1 MKSAAAWSVKGV
13 GIDARETAYEAARRA
28 GLSVG
33 EWLNSVIIDS
43 AGDADHGR
51 YPDEADGAG
60 FSAIHQHLDALA
72 ARLGKMG
79 AAPPARPRHSDVG
92 SDLAGLE
99 ARLSG
104 ISKDLARC
112 GEETPQRVADAIK
125 KLNERLDHL
134 IVSGRTAA
142 GEFERRV
149 AAVDNALDELNG
161 ETRRAAFSPSR
172 RTGTTGAA
180 VNEIKSRQRTIDADR
195 PAADIDDEVRRP
207 FDIPGPLTSELDRN
221 LRALSRQLET
231 MARPCGF
238 DNSIAALR
246 NDLARIGDALAKAMP
261 RCALD
266 ALESEIESLAHRA
279 GRDRHRGAD
288 AAALAGIEQRLGEIQ
303 EALAEL
309 TPAESIGGF
318 EAAVQT
324 LSRKIDV
331 LAANGPD
338 APALHHLE
346 TAVGELRRITERVA
360 SGEALATL
368 AGEVRALAERM
379 DLFAA
384 PGGRNALAS
393 LERRIESLNEL
404 VKARAAEPAVPSR
417 LENLI
422 GALSAQLQRL
432 DVGDGNRAAL
442 GNIEGQIARL
452 AEKVDVSAARL
463 GQVQIIERGLADLF
477 LQIED
482 IRANVVEAA
491 GFKRDLAD
499 LRLTQAEADRRTQA
513 MLAAVQD
520 TIDRLA
526 HRLDRI
532 ESDSRAEP
540 QPHPPQPPLQ
550 AAMMP
555 ALARV
560 PTVAPAE
567 AISPAA
573 PLRAGGAL
581 QAEAPPQAGAPTA
594 SHPLAPVRPA
604 IDPSLPADHP
614 LEPGSR
620 RAATAAERIAAS
632 ETGLA
637 PRKSNGA
644 SETSEKADFIAA
656 AWRAAQ
662 AAAAEAVQAGGKQ
675 ADDKSTALE
684 AGEGERSATFKRQLF
699 LSVAAATLVI
709 GATHVTLS
717 MLGSSGSAPIEAPA
731 QTPNSASGRE
741 ATKAD
746 TPASSAAPT
755 AEPQAPVPGPQLFAP
770 TSVANSSLVVP
781 PGASSV
787 APRPGSTNSHAS
799 EVTGSIAK
807 PEDSAGAPA
816 ASPTAAPAPASA
828 DSLPAAIGGPGLRS
842 AAAAGNAAA
851 EYEIAIRYAEGRGVA
866 QSFGDAARWFER
878 AASKGLVPAQ
888 YRLGSLYEK
897 GHGVKK
903 DLEAARRLYVSA
915 AEKGNAR
922 AMHNLAV
929 LYAEGIDGKPEYKT
943 AFQWFRKAA
952 SHGIADSQ
960 YNLGILLAR
969 GIGAEQNL
977 AESYK
982 WFALAAQ
989 QGDHDA
995 GRKRD
1000 DVAARLDSQSLVA
1013 AKLAAQTFTVESQP
1027 EEATTVKDPGGG
1039 WDQPAA
1045 AATPAPAPAK
1055 QKAAPRGI

>member
-1 MKSAAAWSVKGV
+1 MKSAAAWNVKGV

-33 EWLNSVIIDS
+33 EWLNSVIVDS

-79 AAPPARPRHSDVG
+79 AAPPARPRRSDVG

-99 ARLSG
+99 AWLSG

-149 AAVDNALDELNG
+149 AAVDDALDELNG

-172 RTGTTGAA
+172 RTDTTEAA
-180 VNEIKSRQRTIDADR
+180 VNEIKSRQRMLDADR
-195 PAADIDDEVRRP
+195 PAADVDGEVHRP
-207 FDIPGPLTSELDRN
+207 FDMPGPRTSELDRN
-221 LRALSRQLET
+221 LRALSRQLDT
-231 MARPCGF
+231 MGRPCGF
-238 DNSIAALR
+238 DDSIAALR
-246 NDLARIGDALAKAMP
+246 NDLGRIGDALAKAVP

-338 APALHHLE
+338 AAALHHLE
-346 TAVGELRRITERVA
+346 TAIGELRRITDRVA

-368 AGEVRALAERM
+368 AGEVRTLAERM
-379 DLFAA
+379 DRFAT
-384 PGGRNALAS
+384 PEGRSALAS
-393 LERRIESLNEL
+393 LERRIEALNEL

-432 DVGDGNRAAL
+432 DVGDGNRAVLAH
-442 GNIEGQIARL
+442 IEGQIARL
-452 AEKVDVSAARL
+452 AEKVDASAARL
-463 GQVQIIERGLADLF
+463 GQVQIIERGFADLF

-491 GFKRDLAD
+491 AFKRDLAD

-532 ESDSRAEP
+532 ESDRRAEP
-540 QPHPPQPPLQ
+540 QHASQP
-550 AAMMP
+550 
-555 ALARV
+555 
-560 PTVAPAE
+560 VA
-567 AISPAA
+567 
-573 PLRAGGAL
+573 
-581 QAEAPPQAGAPTA
+581 Q
-594 SHPLAPVRPA
+594 VRPA

-620 RAATAAERIAAS
+620 RAAIAAERIAAS
-632 ETGLA
+632 EAA
-637 PRKSNGA
+637 PAARKSNGEV
-644 SETSEKADFIAA
+644 ETSEKADFIAA
-656 AWRAAQ
+656 ARRAAQ
-662 AAAAEAVQAGGKQ
+662 AAAAEAAQAGGKR
-675 ADDKSTALE
+675 ADDKSAALE
-684 AGEGERSATFKRQLF
+684 AGEGERSATFKRQLV

-717 MLGSSGSAPIEAPA
+717 MLRSSGSAPIETPA
-731 QTPNSASGRE
+731 QAANGASGRE
-741 ATKAD
+741 AAKAD
-746 TPASSAAPT
+746 TPASSGTPA
-755 AEPQAPVPGPQLFAP
+755 AEPQAPVLGPQLIAP

-781 PGASSV
+781 PGASPV
-787 APRPGSTNSHAS
+787 APRPGGSTNSHAG

-816 ASPTAAPAPASA
+816 ASPTAAPAPGSA

-969 GIGAEQNL
+969 GTGVEQNL

-1000 DVAARLDSQSLVA
+1000 DVAARLDPQSLVA
-1013 AKLAAQTFTVESQP
+1013 ARLAAQTFTVESQP
-1027 EEATTVKDPGGG
+1027 EEATTVKAPGGG
-1039 WDQPAA
+1039 WDPAA

>member
-1 MKSAAAWSVKGV
+1 MKSAAAWNVRGV

-51 YPDEADGAG
+51 YPDDADGAG
-60 FSAIHQHLDALA
+60 FSAIHQHLDVLA

-79 AAPPARPRHSDVG
+79 ADPPARPRRSDVG

-99 ARLSG
+99 AWLSG

-134 IVSGRTAA
+134 IASGRTAA

-149 AAVDNALDELNG
+149 AAVDDALDELNG
-161 ETRRAAFSPSR
+161 ETRRAAFSPAR
-172 RTGTTGAA
+172 RTDTTEAA
-180 VNEIKSRQRTIDADR
+180 VNEIKPRQHMLDADR
-195 PAADIDDEVRRP
+195 PAADVDDEVRRP
-207 FDIPGPLTSELDRN
+207 FDMPGPRTSELDRN
-221 LRALSRQLET
+221 LRALSRQLEA
-231 MARPCGF
+231 MGRPCGF
-238 DNSIAALR
+238 DDSIAALR
-246 NDLARIGDALAKAMP
+246 NDLGRIGDALAKAMP

-266 ALESEIESLAHRA
+266 ALESEIESLANRA

-288 AAALAGIEQRLGEIQ
+288 AVALAGMEQRLGKIQ

-309 TPAESIGGF
+309 TPAENIGGF
-318 EAAVQT
+318 EAAVEA

-338 APALHHLE
+338 AAALHHLE
-346 TAVGELRRITERVA
+346 RAIGELRRVTERVA

-368 AGEVRALAERM
+368 AGEVRTLAERM
-379 DLFAA
+379 DRFAA
-384 PGGRNALAS
+384 PEGKNALAS
-393 LERRIESLNEL
+393 LERRIEALNEL

-422 GALSAQLQRL
+422 GVLSAQLQRL
-432 DVGDGNRAAL
+432 DVGDGNRAVL
-442 GNIEGQIARL
+442 GHIEGQIARL
-452 AEKVDVSAARL
+452 AEKVDASAARL

-491 GFKRDLAD
+491 AFKRDLAD

-526 HRLDRI
+526 DRLHRI
-532 ESDSRAEP
+532 ESDTRAEP
-540 QPHPPQPPLQ
+540 QPHPPQPHASQP
-550 AAMMP
+550 
-555 ALARV
+555 
-560 PTVAPAE
+560 VA
-567 AISPAA
+567 
-573 PLRAGGAL
+573 
-581 QAEAPPQAGAPTA
+581 Q
-594 SHPLAPVRPA
+594 VRPA

-614 LEPGSR
+614 LEPGSCGPR
-620 RAATAAERIAAS
+620 GRAATAAERIAAS
-632 ETGLA
+632 EPALA
-637 PRKSNGA
+637 PQKSNGA
-644 SETSEKADFIAA
+644 PETSEKADFIAA
-656 AWRAAQ
+656 ARRAAQ
-662 AAAAEAVQAGGKQ
+662 AAAAEAAQAGKR
-675 ADDKSTALE
+675 ADDKSTAPE
-684 AGEGERSATFKRQLF
+684 AGEGERSAKFKRQLF

-717 MLGSSGSAPIEAPA
+717 MLGSSGSAPIETLA
-731 QTPNSASGRE
+731 QTANGASGRE
-741 ATKAD
+741 AAKSD
-746 TPASSAAPT
+746 TLASSGAPA

-781 PGASSV
+781 PNASTV
-787 APRPGSTNSHAS
+787 APRPGGSTNSHAG
-799 EVTGSIAK
+799 EITGSIAK

-816 ASPTAAPAPASA
+816 ASPTAAPAPAAA

-842 AAAAGNAAA
+842 AAAGGNAAA

-929 LYAEGIDGKPEYKT
+929 LYAEGIDGKPEYKA
-943 AFQWFRKAA
+943 AFHWFRKAA

-969 GIGAEQNL
+969 GIGVEQNL

-1000 DVAARLDSQSLVA
+1000 DVAARLDPQSLVA
-1013 AKLAAQTFTVESQP
+1013 AKFAAQTFTVESQP
-1027 EEATTVKDPGGG
+1027 EEATTVKAPGSG

-1055 QKAAPRGI
+1055 QKAVPRGI

>member
-79 AAPPARPRHSDVG
+79 AAPPARPRRSDVG

-149 AAVDNALDELNG
+149 AAVDDALDELNG

-172 RTGTTGAA
+172 RTDTTEAA
-180 VNEIKSRQRTIDADR
+180 VNEIKSRQRMLDAD
-195 PAADIDDEVRRP
+195 PSAADVDDEVRRP
-207 FDIPGPLTSELDRN
+207 FDMPGPRTSELDRN

-231 MARPCGF
+231 MGRPCGF

-303 EALAEL
+303 QALAEL

-318 EAAVQT
+318 EAAIQT

-346 TAVGELRRITERVA
+346 TAIGELRRITERVA

-368 AGEVRALAERM
+368 AGEVRTLAERM
-379 DLFAA
+379 DRFAA
-384 PGGRNALAS
+384 PEGRNALAS
-393 LERRIESLNEL
+393 LERRIEALNEL

-432 DVGDGNRAAL
+432 DVGDGNRAVL
-442 GNIEGQIARL
+442 GHIEGQIAQL
-452 AEKVDVSAARL
+452 AEKVDASAARL

-491 GFKRDLAD
+491 AFKRDLAD
-499 LRLTQAEADRRTQA
+499 LRLTQTEADRRTQA

-532 ESDSRAEP
+532 ESDTRAEP
-540 QPHPPQPPLQ
+540 QPHPQPPGH

-560 PTVAPAE
+560 PAVAPAE

-573 PLRAGGAL
+573 PMRAGAAL
-581 QAEAPPQAGAPTA
+581 QAAPPLQAGAPAA
-594 SHPLAPVRPA
+594 SHPVAQVRPA

-632 ETGLA
+632 EAVLA

-656 AWRAAQ
+656 ARRAAQ
-662 AAAAEAVQAGGKQ
+662 AAAAEAVQAGGNR
-675 ADDKSTALE
+675 AGDKSTALE

-731 QTPNSASGRE
+731 QTANSASGRE
-741 ATKAD
+741 AAKAD

-781 PGASSV
+781 PVASSV
-787 APRPGSTNSHAS
+787 APRPGSTDSHAS

-842 AAAAGNAAA
+842 AAAAGDAAA

-922 AMHNLAV
+922 AMHNLAL

-969 GIGAEQNL
+969 GIGIEQNL

-1013 AKLAAQTFTVESQP
+1013 ARLAAQMFTVESQP
-1027 EEATTVKDPGGG
+1027 EEATTVKAPGGG